1 MAPVVSMSTTDVRQG
16 DPVTTVLTWQ
26 VRPGHE
32 QEFEQWTHGITRCAR
47 RFPGNEG
54 VSWLRP
60 EDGHRFHAVLRWS
73 DPHRLAAWLESEERA
88 TWHGRIEGVATEIG
102 SERQSTTGM
111 ETWFALPGTTVQAPR
126 RWKMVLT
133 TFLGAYPFT
142 FLIQW
147 LVAPHTLTWP
157 LPLRAAVFPIVLLPV
172 LTYLVMPLLSR
183 LLRLWLYPPP
193 DR

>member
-1 MAPVVSMSTTDVRQG
+1 MSSTEVRRG
-16 DPVTTVLTWQ
+16 EPITTVLTWQ

-32 QEFEQWTHGITRCAR
+32 HEFEQWTHGIADCAR

-73 DPHRLAAWLESEERA
+73 DPHRLAAWLESDERA
-88 TWHGRIEGVATEIG
+88 AWHRRIEGIATELG

-111 ETWFALPGTTVQAPR
+111 EAWFSLPGTTVQSPP

-142 FLIQW
+142 LLIQW
-147 LVAPHTLTWP
+147 LVTPSTTAWP
-157 LPLRAAVFPIVLLPV
+157 LPLRAAVFPVVLLPV
-172 LTYLVMPLLSR
+172 LTYLVMPSLSR
-183 LLRLWLYPPP
+183 LLRLWLYRSP
-193 DR
+193 DS

>member
-1 MAPVVSMSTTDVRQG
+1 MSTTHTRHD

-26 VRPGHE
+26 VRPGRE
-32 QEFEQWTHGITRCAR
+32 QEFEEWTRGISHCAR

-54 VSWLRP
+54 VSWLHP
-60 EDGHRFHAVLRWS
+60 EEGHRYHAVLRWS
-73 DPHRLAAWLESEERA
+73 DQHRLAAWLDSPERA
-88 TWHGRIEGVATEIG
+88 DWHARIEGVAMEVG
-102 SERQSTTGM
+102 SQRQSTTGM
-111 ETWFALPGTTVQAPR
+111 ETWFSLPGTTVQAPP

-142 FLIQW
+142 CVIQW
-147 LVAPHTLTWP
+147 LATPRTGAWP
-157 LPLRAAVFPIVLLPV
+157 LPLRAAVFPGGLLPV

>member
-1 MAPVVSMSTTDVRQG
+1 MRTTTQERRPE
-16 DPVTTVLTWQ
+16 PVTTVLTWR

-32 QEFEQWTHGITRCAR
+32 EEFEEWTHGISRCAR

-54 VSWLRP
+54 VAWLRP
-60 EDGHRFHAVLRWS
+60 EDGGHRFHAVLRFS
-73 DPHRLAAWLESEERA
+73 DPDRLGAWLRSDERAAWHE
-88 TWHGRIEGVATEIG
+88 RIEGVATEES

-111 ETWFALPGTTVQAPR
+111 ETWFSLPGTSAQSPP

-142 FLIQW
+142 LLIQW
-147 LVAPHTLTWP
+147 LVTPRTAAWA
-157 LPLRAAVFPIVLLPV
+157 LPLRAAIFPVVLLPV

-183 LLRLWLYPPP
+183 VLRLWLYRPPG
-193 DR
+193 R